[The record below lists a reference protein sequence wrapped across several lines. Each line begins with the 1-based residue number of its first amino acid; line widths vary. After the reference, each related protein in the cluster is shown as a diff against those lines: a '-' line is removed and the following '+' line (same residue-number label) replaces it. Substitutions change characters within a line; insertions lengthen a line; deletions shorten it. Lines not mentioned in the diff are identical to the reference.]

1 MFFSGGGCPF
11 NLEKSCTKPSPSK
24 KRCSDNAEVEV
35 SNLENEKP
43 VESASAK
50 ACPPSPAPPRA
61 QPQAPA
67 PVSEAE
73 AAPAPLLGVR
83 TGLHS
88 RLEARAASSVK
99 TRMQRL
105 VEQRRHWDNND
116 MTGMN

>member
-1 MFFSGGGCPF
+1 MFFFWGGVLF

-50 ACPPSPAPPRA
+50 ACPPSPLPPRA
-61 QPQAPA
+61 QPQTPA
-67 PVSEAE
+67 PVSDAE
-73 AAPAPLLGVR
+73 AVPAPLPGVR
-83 TGLHS
+83 TGLNS
-88 RLEARAASSVK
+88 RLEARAGSSVK

-105 VEQRRHWDNND
+105 AEQRRHWDNND